1 LIKLED
7 KQMLSDQELSEKAD
21 LSGDTF
27 LNELWYAIRKNKMA
41 MAGGIVIIL
50 LILIALFASY
60 ISPYD
65 PYHVD
70 LDMQLQ
76 KPSAEHW
83 LGTDEFGRD
92 LLTRI
97 MFGTRISLAIGLI
110 PTILSLF
117 IGTILGMVSGY
128 YGKRTDF
135 IIMRI
140 ADVVLAF
147 PELLL
152 AMVIMYT
159 LGANILN
166 IFIALSLVRWAR
178 VARVVRAQTMSIKE
192 KEYVEASRAIGVKN
206 WIIMFRHILPNC
218 LSSLI
223 VLFTLDIPNAIL
235 SEASLSFLGIGA
247 QPPAASWGLMISRGK
262 EYLFSAPWVAISPGI
277 AILLIVLAFNYL
289 GDGLRDALDPYMK
302 Q

>member
-1 LIKLED
+1 
-7 KQMLSDQELSEKAD
+7 
-21 LSGDTF
+21 
-27 LNELWYAIRKNKMA
+27 
-41 MAGGIVIIL
+41 
-50 LILIALFASY
+50 
-60 ISPYD
+60 
-65 PYHVD
+65 
-70 LDMQLQ
+70 
-76 KPSAEHW
+76 
-83 LGTDEFGRD
+83 
-92 LLTRI
+92 
-97 MFGTRISLAIGLI
+97 
-110 PTILSLF
+110 
-117 IGTILGMVSGY
+117 
-128 YGKRTDF
+128 
-135 IIMRI
+135 
-140 ADVVLAF
+140 
-147 PELLL
+147 
-152 AMVIMYT
+152 
-159 LGANILN
+159 
-166 IFIALSLVRWAR
+166 
-178 VARVVRAQTMSIKE
+178 MSIKE

>member
-1 LIKLED
+1 
-7 KQMLSDQELSEKAD
+7 MLSDQELSEKAD

>member
-1 LIKLED
+1 MIKLEE
-7 KQMLSDQELSEKAD
+7 KQQLSDQELSEKAD

-27 LNELWYAIRKNKMA
+27 FNEVCSSIKKNKMA
-41 MAGGIVIIL
+41 MAGGITIL
-50 LILIALFASY
+50 LLVLIAIFAPFL
-60 ISPYD
+60 SPHD
-65 PYHVD
+65 PYLVN

-110 PTILSLF
+110 PTILSMI
-117 IGTILGMVSGY
+117 IGIILGMVSGY

-152 AMVIMYT
+152 AMVVMYT

-206 WIIMFRHILPNC
+206 WTIMLRHILPNC
-218 LSSLI
+218 LSSLV

-235 SEASLSFLGIGA
+235 SEASLSFLGVGA
-247 QPPAASWGLMISRGK
+247 QPPATSWGLMISRGK

-277 AILLIVLAFNYL
+277 AILIIVLAFNYL

>member
-1 LIKLED
+1 MIKPEEM
-7 KQMLSDQELSEKAD
+7 QQLSDQELSEKAD

-27 LNELWYAIRKNKMA
+27 FNEVCSAIKKNKMA
-41 MAGGIVIIL
+41 LAGGIIIIL
-50 LILIALFASY
+50 LILIAIFAPFL
-60 ISPYD
+60 SPHD
-65 PYHVD
+65 PYFVN
-70 LDMQLQ
+70 LDKQLL

-97 MFGTRISLAIGLI
+97 MFGTRISLVIGLV
-110 PTILSLF
+110 PTLLSMI
-117 IGTILGMVSGY
+117 IGIVLGMVSGY
-128 YGKRTDF
+128 YGKKTDF

-152 AMVIMYT
+152 AMVVMYT
-159 LGANILN
+159 LGASLLN
-166 IFIALSLVRWAR
+166 IFIALSLVRWAG

-192 KEYVEASRAIGVKN
+192 KEFVEASRAIGVKN
-206 WIIMFRHILPNC
+206 WKIMFKHILPNC

-223 VLFTLDIPNAIL
+223 VLFTLNIPGAIL
-235 SEASLSFLGIGA
+235 SEASLSFLGVGA

-277 AILLIVLAFNYL
+277 AILIIVLAFNYL
-289 GDGLRDALDPYMK
+289 GDGLRDALDPHMK